1 MKRAY
6 KAVLA
11 VAVVAAA
18 AVLGAALW
26 EGQRGAPALAISVA
40 PDPKRGEYLIRAG
53 GCIACHT
60 EEQAL
65 KDKGPILGGGRAL
78 KTPFGTFH
86 APNITKDPTHG
97 IGKWSDAEFVH
108 AFRAGRS
115 PAGHNYYPAFP
126 YTSFAGADD
135 RDLVDIK
142 AYIVT
147 LPAQA
152 KPNKAHALGF
162 PYNVRFGLTFW
173 KWMYFDRARFRRD
186 ETKSAEWNRGA
197 YLVNH
202 LAHCGECHTPRGR
215 MGATK
220 RDMFLAG
227 APDIEGGIAP
237 NITPDEETGIGK
249 WSESAVIEVL
259 KSGLLPDGDT
269 VGGAMTDV
277 VNHGTS
283 HLTDQDLRAIAVY
296 LKSVK
301 PVRNKV
307 EKKKQ

>member
-1 MKRAY
+1 MKKAT

-11 VAVVAAA
+11 IAAVAAA
-18 AVLGAALW
+18 AVLGAAIW
-26 EGQRGAPALAISVA
+26 EGQRQAPALAIAVA
-40 PDPKRGEYLIRAG
+40 PDAKRGEYLIRAG

-60 EEQAL
+60 EAQAL
-65 KDKGPILGGGRAL
+65 KDKGPILGGGRAF
-78 KTPFGTFH
+78 KTPFGTFYG
-86 APNITKDPTHG
+86 PNISKDPVHG
-97 IGKWSDAEFVH
+97 IGKWSDAEFVN

-115 PAGHNYYPAFP
+115 PGGHNYYPAFP
-126 YTSFAGADD
+126 YASFAGADD

-142 AYIVT
+142 AYIFT

-152 KPNKAHALGF
+152 KANKPHELGF

-202 LAHCGECHTPRGR
+202 LAHCGECHTPRNA
-215 MGATK
+215 MGAPK
-220 RDMFLAG
+220 RDLYLAG

-249 WSESAVIEVL
+249 WSESAIVDML

-283 HLTDQDLRAIAVY
+283 HLSDEDLKAMAVY
-296 LKSVK
+296 LKSAK
-301 PVRNKV
+301 PIRNKV
-307 EKKKQ
+307 EKKK

>member
-1 MKRAY
+1 MKTAY
-6 KAVLA
+6 KAVLG
-11 VAVVAAA
+11 VAVLAAA

-26 EGQRGAPALAISVA
+26 EGQRAAPPLTTTAAA
-40 PDPKRGEYLIRAG
+40 DAKRGEYLIRAG

-65 KDKGPILGGGRAL
+65 KDKGPILAGGRAL
-78 KTPFGTFH
+78 KTPFGTFRV
-86 APNITKDPTHG
+86 PNITKDPTHG
-97 IGKWSDAEFVH
+97 IGKWTDAEFVH
-108 AFRAGRS
+108 AFRAGRG
-115 PAGHNYYPAFP
+115 PGGHNYYPAFP
-126 YTSFAGADD
+126 FTSFAGADE
-135 RDLVDIK
+135 RDLLDIK
-142 AYIVT
+142 AYIFT
-147 LPAQA
+147 LPAQP
-152 KPNKAHALGF
+152 KPNQPHTLGF

-173 KWMYFDRARFRRD
+173 KWLYFDRAPFKRD
-186 ETKSAEWNRGA
+186 AAKSDEWNRGA

-202 LAHCGECHTPRGR
+202 LAHCGECHTPRGG
-215 MGATK
+215 MGGMN
-220 RDMFLAG
+220 RGMYLAG

-249 WSESAVIEVL
+249 WSEAAIIEVL

-283 HLTDQDLRAIAVY
+283 HLNDADLKAVAVY

-301 PVRNKV
+301 PIKNKV
-307 EKKKQ
+307 EKKK

>member
-1 MKRAY
+1 MRKAI

-11 VAVVAAA
+11 AAAVAGA
-18 AVLGAALW
+18 AVLGAAIW
-26 EGQRGAPALAISVA
+26 EGQRRAPALAITVA
-40 PDPKRGEYLIRAG
+40 PDAKRGEYLIRAG

-60 EEQAL
+60 AEQAL
-65 KDKGPILGGGRAL
+65 KDKGPILGGGRAF
-78 KTPFGTFH
+78 KTPFGTFFG
-86 APNITKDPTHG
+86 PNISKDPVHG
-97 IGKWSDAEFVH
+97 IGKWSDAEFVN

-115 PAGHNYYPAFP
+115 PSGHNYYPAFP
-126 YTSFAGADD
+126 YTSFVGADD

-142 AYIVT
+142 AYIFT

-152 KPNKAHALGF
+152 NPNKPHEVGF

-173 KWMYFDRARFRRD
+173 KWMFFDRARFRRD
-186 ETKSAEWNRGA
+186 ETKSAKWNRGA

-202 LAHCGECHTPRGR
+202 LAHCGECHTPRNG
-215 MGATK
+215 MGAMK

-237 NITPDEETGIGK
+237 NITPDEDTGIDK
-249 WSESAVIEVL
+249 WSESAIIDML

-283 HLTDQDLRAIAVY
+283 HLSDEDLKAMAVY

-301 PVRNKV
+301 PIRNKV
-307 EKKKQ
+307 EKKK

>member
-1 MKRAY
+1 MKKAY

-11 VAVVAAA
+11 LAAVAAA
-18 AVLGAALW
+18 VVLGAALW
-26 EGQRGAPALAISVA
+26 EGQRRAPALAITVA
-40 PDPKRGEYLIRAG
+40 PDAKRGEYLIRAG

-65 KDKGPILGGGRAL
+65 KDKGPILGGGRAF

-86 APNITKDPTHG
+86 GPNISKDPVHG

-108 AFRAGRS
+108 AFHAGRA
-115 PAGHNYYPAFP
+115 PGGHNYYPAFP
-126 YTSFAGADD
+126 YAAFAGADE

-142 AYIVT
+142 AYIFT
-147 LPAQA
+147 LPGQA
-152 KPNKAHALGF
+152 KPNKPHALGF

-186 ETKSAEWNRGA
+186 ETKSAEGNRGA

-202 LAHCGECHTPRGR
+202 LAHCGECHTPRNALG
-215 MGATK
+215 GPK
-220 RDMFLAG
+220 RDLFLAG
-227 APDIEGGIAP
+227 APDVEGGIAP
-237 NITPDEETGIGK
+237 NITPDAETGIGK
-249 WSESAVIEVL
+249 WSESAIVDVL

-283 HLTDQDLRAIAVY
+283 HLNDADLKAIAVY

-301 PVRNKV
+301 AVRNKV
-307 EKKKQ
+307 EKKK

>member
-1 MKRAY
+1 MKIAY
-6 KAVLA
+6 MAVLGIAVLA
-11 VAVVAAA
+11 VA
-18 AVLGAALW
+18 AVLGAAVW
-26 EGQRGAPALAISVA
+26 EGQHVAPALTAKVT

-78 KTPFGTFH
+78 KTPFGTFYG
-86 APNITKDPTHG
+86 PNITKDPVHG
-97 IGKWSDAEFVH
+97 IGKWSDAEFVR

-126 YTSFAGADD
+126 YTSFAGADE
-135 RDLVDIK
+135 RDLLDIK
-142 AYIVT
+142 AYIFT
-147 LPAQA
+147 LPSLA
-152 KPNKAHALGF
+152 KPSKPHEVGF
-162 PYNVRFGLTFW
+162 PYNLRFGLTFW
-173 KWMYFDRARFRRD
+173 KWIYFERVRFRPD
-186 ETKSAEWNRGA
+186 PAKSAEWNRGA

-202 LAHCGECHTPRGR
+202 LAHCGECHTPRNALG
-215 MGATK
+215 GFK
-220 RDMFLAG
+220 SDMVLAG
-227 APDIEGGIAP
+227 ARTLEGGTAP
-237 NITPDEETGIGK
+237 NITPDQETGIGQ
-249 WSESAVIEVL
+249 WSESAVVDAL
-259 KSGLLPDGDT
+259 KSGMLPDGDF

-283 HLTDQDLRAIAVY
+283 HLNDADLKAIAVY

-307 EKKKQ
+307 EKKK

>member
-1 MKRAY
+1 MRKAY
-6 KAVLA
+6 KAVLGIA
-11 VAVVAAA
+11 AVAAA
-18 AVLGAALW
+18 AVLGAAIW
-26 EGQRGAPALAISVA
+26 EGQRRAPALTTAVS
-40 PDPKRGEYLIRAG
+40 PDAKRGEYLIRAG

-60 EEQAL
+60 DEQAL
-65 KDKGPILGGGRAL
+65 KDKGPILGGGRVF
-78 KTPFGTFH
+78 KTPFGTFIG
-86 APNITKDPTHG
+86 PNISKDPVHG
-97 IGKWSDAEFVH
+97 IGKWSDAEFVN
-108 AFRAGRS
+108 AFRAGRAPS
-115 PAGHNYYPAFP
+115 GHNYYPAFP
-126 YTSFAGADD
+126 YTSFAGAEV
-135 RDLVDIK
+135 RDLLDIK
-142 AYIVT
+142 AYIFT

-152 KPNKAHALGF
+152 KPNKPHELGF

-173 KWMYFDRARFRRD
+173 KWMYFDRTPFRPD
-186 ETKSAEWNRGA
+186 ATKSAEWNRGA

-215 MGATK
+215 MGAMK

-249 WSESAVIEVL
+249 WSESAIIDVL

-283 HLTDQDLRAIAVY
+283 HLNDADLKAMAVY

-301 PVRNKV
+301 PIRNKV
-307 EKKKQ
+307 EKKK

>member
-1 MKRAY
+1 
-6 KAVLA
+6 VLA
-11 VAVVAAA
+11 VAAVAGA
-18 AVLGAALW
+18 AVLGAAIW
-26 EGQRGAPALAISVA
+26 EGQRRAPALAITVA
-40 PDPKRGEYLIRAG
+40 PDAKRGEYLIRAG

-60 EEQAL
+60 AEQAL
-65 KDKGPILGGGRAL
+65 KDKGPILGGGRAF
-78 KTPFGTFH
+78 KTPFGTFFG
-86 APNITKDPTHG
+86 PNISKDPVHG
-97 IGKWSDAEFVH
+97 IGKWSDAEFVN

-115 PAGHNYYPAFP
+115 PSGHNYYPAFP
-126 YTSFAGADD
+126 YTSFVGADD

-142 AYIVT
+142 AYIFT

-152 KPNKAHALGF
+152 NPNKPHEVGL

-173 KWMYFDRARFRRD
+173 KWMFFDRARFRRD
-186 ETKSAEWNRGA
+186 ETKSAKWNRGA

-202 LAHCGECHTPRGR
+202 LAHCGECHTPRNG
-215 MGATK
+215 MGAMK

-249 WSESAVIEVL
+249 WSESAIIDML

-283 HLTDQDLRAIAVY
+283 HLSDEDLKAMAVY

-301 PVRNKV
+301 PIRNKV
-307 EKKKQ
+307 EKKK